1 MHEQEHSKV
10 QTEFEKSRDEIES
23 LQNEKVYLKN
33 KINEVL
39 IRNGFTLDSVDLAEH
54 KKFNENM
61 ESQ

>member
-1 MHEQEHSKV
+1 M